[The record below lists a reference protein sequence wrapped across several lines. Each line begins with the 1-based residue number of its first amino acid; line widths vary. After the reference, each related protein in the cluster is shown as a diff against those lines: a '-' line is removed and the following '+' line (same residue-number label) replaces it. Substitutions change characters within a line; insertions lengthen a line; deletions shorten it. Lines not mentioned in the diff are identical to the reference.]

1 MKGIYT
7 CPYCL
12 RSYSVEREGDY
23 MCDCGRHFFYPPMQ
37 SSKSAKYSVS
47 APVYIDSSSKS
58 VRKKTNVNVGRKSRT
73 KGGSGED
80 CPLARVA
87 LVCGIIGI
95 IFFGILSIPALILGV
110 SARSSYRIR
119 STTTGA
125 TTWPWAGSYSVPSVR
140 YAGATGCGRCS
151 EDVTAYRSNGDPEK
165 FSHRLT
171 FAFVKILRRTG
182 RLRW

>member
-110 SARSSYRIR
+110 SAKIIISDPFYNYRGNYMALGGIIL
-119 STTTGA
+119 GA
-125 TTWPWAGSYSVPSVR
+125 LGTICWGYWLWS
-140 YAGATGCGRCS
+140 
-151 EDVTAYRSNGDPEK
+151 
-165 FSHRLT
+165 L
-171 FAFVKILRRTG
+171 L
-182 RLRW
+182 